1 MLKKQDAIVLKSIDY
16 GETNK
21 IVTLFTKEDGKLAV
35 LAKGAKKPN
44 SRFAAV
50 TQPFVYGSYL
60 YFQGNGLPSLSQGE
74 AVDSFKEL
82 QFDIVKS
89 AYAAYITELVDKLTE
104 ERKPTFFLFDWLLL
118 ALRQINTG
126 QDAEIIARIMDMK
139 MLPLAGAKPE
149 LDCCACCRS
158 ETRDPVAFSVAYAGF
173 LCSNCIHK
181 DERAF
186 PITLPFAKL
195 FRVLYYVDLTKV
207 GTISVKAE
215 TKRRL
220 EWMIRT
226 YYDEYVGVQ
235 LKARRFISQ
244 LDKIGGLS
252 SDVDK

>member
-104 ERKPTFFLFDWLLL
+104 ERKTTFFLFDWLLL

-173 LCSNCIHK
+173 LCRNCIHK

-244 LDKIGGLS
+244 LDKMGGLS